1 MAVVDS
7 REDLDE
13 STSYLNCSDNSIL
26 GMESCGCGLAV
37 VGRSIERFNHGKNSG
52 LIITFRHEGR
62 RCIAA
67 VQNWDGWYVPFTLAQ
82 YRAAGG
88 MDEVDDEEL

>member
-1 MAVVDS
+1 MSVVSS

-13 STSYLNCSDNSIL
+13 TTSYLNCADNSIL
-26 GMESCGCGLAV
+26 GMEDCGCGLAV
-37 VGRSIERFNHGKNSG
+37 VGRSIERFKSGKNSG
-52 LIITFRHEGR
+52 LIITFRHEER

-67 VQNWDGWYVPFTLAQ
+67 VQNWDGYYVPFTLAQ

-88 MDEVDDEEL
+88 IDDEVDEEL